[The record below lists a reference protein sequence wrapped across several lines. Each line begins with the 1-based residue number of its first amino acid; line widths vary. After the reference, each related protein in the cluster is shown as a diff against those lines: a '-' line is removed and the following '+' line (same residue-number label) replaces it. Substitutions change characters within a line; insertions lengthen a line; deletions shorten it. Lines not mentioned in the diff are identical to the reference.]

1 MEDLSLHILDCT
13 QNSIRA
19 GAKLI
24 TITIDEKRAENMLSI
39 IIEDNGQGMDKEI
52 LEKVRDPF
60 FSTKPDKRTGLG
72 ISLLAQAT
80 QESDGTFDIISAPDK
95 GTTIRASF
103 KYDHIDRKSLGNMA
117 DTVIALIAGGNG
129 SVDIRYIHS
138 YDGRSFEF
146 DTKAIKDEL
155 QDIPINDPAVLVD
168 LKKQI
173 EKAVKEIRE
182 P

>member
-19 GAKLI
+19 GATLIII
-24 TITIDEKRAENMLSI
+24 TIEEKRSENMLSI
-39 IIEDNGQGMDKEI
+39 IIEDNGRGMDKEI
-52 LEKVRDPF
+52 LEKVQDPF

-80 QESDGTFDIISAPDK
+80 LESDGTFNINSAPDK
-95 GTTIRASF
+95 GTTLRASF
-103 KYDHIDRKSLGNMA
+103 KHDHIDRKSLGAMA
-117 DTVIALIAGGNG
+117 DTVIALIASGNG
-129 SVDIRYIHS
+129 MVDIRYIHTF
-138 YDGRSFEF
+138 DGRSFEF
-146 DTKAIKDEL
+146 DTKTIKDEL

-173 EKAVKEIRE
+173 EKAVQEIRE

>member
-19 GAKLI
+19 GATRI
-24 TITIDEKRAENMLSI
+24 IIMVEEKRAENMLNI
-39 IIEDNGQGMDKEI
+39 IIEDNGQGMDEDT
-52 LEKVRDPF
+52 LEKVLDPF

-80 QESDGTFDIISAPDK
+80 QESEGSFDITSAPGK
-95 GTTIRASF
+95 GTKIKASF
-103 KYDHIDRKSLGNMA
+103 TYDHIDRKSLGSMA
-117 DTVIALIAGGNG
+117 DTVIALIACGNG

-146 DTKAIKDEL
+146 DTKTIKDEL
-155 QDIPINDPAVLVD
+155 MDIPINDPSVLVD

-173 EKAVKEIRE
+173 EKAVQEIRE

>member
-24 TITIDEKRAENMLSI
+24 IITIEEKRAENMLSI

-52 LEKVRDPF
+52 LEKVQDPF
-60 FSTKPDKRTGLG
+60 FSSKPDKRTGLG

-80 QESDGTFDIISAPDK
+80 KESDGTFDIISAPDK

-103 KYDHIDRKSLGNMA
+103 TYDHIDRKSLGNMA
-117 DTVIALIAGGNG
+117 DTVIALIASGNG
-129 SVDIRYIHS
+129 LVDIKYRHS
-138 YDGRSFEF
+138 FDERSFEF
-146 DTKAIKDEL
+146 NTKIIKDEL

-173 EKAVKEIRE
+173 EEAVKEIRE